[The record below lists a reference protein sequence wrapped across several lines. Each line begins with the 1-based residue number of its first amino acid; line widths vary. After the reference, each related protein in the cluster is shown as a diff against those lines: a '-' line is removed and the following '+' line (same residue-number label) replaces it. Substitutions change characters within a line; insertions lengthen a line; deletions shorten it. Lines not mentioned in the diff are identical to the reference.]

1 MKIRVLLLSAS
12 IGEGHDG
19 PARTLSAALER
30 RGAQARTLDALAVA
44 GPRAQSLAGAG
55 TQYDTRL
62 GNAAFDVAPQVIAE
76 WPWGQRAAGR
86 ALQALFGRSLLRA
99 IGHERPDVL
108 VATYPGASEVLGR
121 LRLARRLDVPV
132 VSAVTDLASLR
143 YWAHAGVDEHL
154 LIHEESAAE
163 VRRIAGPATRVTAAH
178 GLTDPAFRAPL
189 APGAARAVLEL
200 PAGGS
205 MVVVSGGGWAVG
217 DLRGAVD
224 TALHVRA
231 DHVVVL
237 CGRRAD
243 VHAELTGRY
252 RGVAAVSVWGFTDR
266 MAELLAAADVLVH
279 STAGLTVLEAMM
291 CGCRVIS
298 FGWGRGHI
306 RANNRAYREHGLA
319 AVAGSRVELEAHLAR
334 ALAAPRA
341 EPHRPQLP
349 EAADLVL
356 ALASSSGSCGE
367 GASAAGLTQPP
378 DGR

>member
-1 MKIRVLLLSAS
+1 MAARVLLLSAS

-19 PARTLSAALER
+19 PARTLRAALER

-44 GPRAQSLAGAG
+44 GPRAQNLAGAG
-55 TQYDTRL
+55 TQYDTRV
-62 GNAAFDVAPQVIAE
+62 GNAAFDLAHQVIAE
-76 WPWGQRAAGR
+76 WPRGQRATGR
-86 ALQALFGRSLLRA
+86 ALQSLFGRNLLRA
-99 IGHERPDVL
+99 IRHERPDIL

-121 LRLARRLDVPV
+121 LRLAGRLDVAV

-163 VRRIAGPATRVTAAH
+163 VRRIAGPATRVTAVH
-178 GLTDPAFRAPL
+178 GLTDPAFRSPP
-189 APGAARAVLEL
+189 APGAARAALDL
-200 PAGGS
+200 PAGGRI
-205 MVVVSGGGWAVG
+205 VVVSGGGWAVG
-217 DLRGAVD
+217 DLGGAAD
-224 TALHVRA
+224 IALRA
-231 DHVVVL
+231 GAEHVVVL

-243 VHAELTGRY
+243 VRASLRARY

-319 AVAGSRVELEAHLAR
+319 AVASSRAELEAHLAH
-334 ALAAPRA
+334 ALAAPA
-341 EPHRPQLP
+341 PEPYRPELP

-356 ALASSSGSCGE
+356 ALAPSSGS
-367 GASAAGLTQPP
+367 
-378 DGR
+378 

>member
-1 MKIRVLLLSAS
+1 MAVRVVLLSAS

-19 PARTLSAALER
+19 PARTLSASLER

-44 GPRAQSLAGAG
+44 GPRAQRLAGAG

-62 GNAAFDVAPQVIAE
+62 GNVAFDVAHHVIAE
-76 WPWGQRAAGR
+76 WPLGHRATGR
-86 ALQALFGRSLLRA
+86 ALQVLFGRSLLRA
-99 IGHERPDVL
+99 VRQERPDV
-108 VATYPGASEVLGR
+108 VVTTYPGASEVLGR
-121 LRLARRLDVPV
+121 LRLAGRLEVPL

-163 VRRIAGPATRVTAAH
+163 VRRIAGPATRLTAVH

-189 APGAARAVLEL
+189 APGAARAKLGL
-200 PAGGS
+200 PAGGRI
-205 MVVVSGGGWAVG
+205 VVVSGGGWAVG
-217 DLRGAVD
+217 DLGGAVD
-224 TALHVRA
+224 TALHMGA
-231 DHVVVL
+231 EHVVVL

-243 VHAELTGRY
+243 VRAGIEASYT
-252 RGVAAVSVWGFTDR
+252 GVATVSVWGFTDR

-279 STAGLTVLEAMM
+279 STAGLTVLEALM
-291 CGCRVIS
+291 CGCRVVS

-319 AVAGSRVELEAHLAR
+319 AVAGNRAELEAHLAR

-341 EPHRPQLP
+341 EPHRLALP
-349 EAADLVL
+349 EAADRVL
-356 ALASSSGSCGE
+356 ALAPFSANCESGWLDPDRLE
-367 GASAAGLTQPP
+367 G
-378 DGR
+378 

>member
-1 MKIRVLLLSAS
+1 MAARVLLLSAS

-44 GPRAQSLAGAG
+44 GPRAQNLAGAG

-62 GNAAFDVAPQVIAE
+62 GNVAFDVAHHVIAE
-76 WPWGQRAAGR
+76 WAPGQRAAGR
-86 ALQALFGRSLLRA
+86 ALQALFARSLLRA
-99 IGHERPDVL
+99 VGHERPDVL

-121 LRLARRLDVPV
+121 LRLARHLDVPV
-132 VSAVTDLASLR
+132 VSAITDLASLR

-154 LIHEESAAE
+154 LIHEESTAE
-163 VRRIAGPATRVTAAH
+163 VRRIAGPATRVTAVH
-178 GLTDPAFRAPL
+178 GLTEPAFRAPL
-189 APGAARAVLEL
+189 AARAARAVLDL
-200 PAGGS
+200 PAAGRT
-205 MVVVSGGGWAVG
+205 VVVSGGGWAVG

-224 TALHVRA
+224 TALHVGA

-243 VHAELTGRY
+243 VHAELTARFA
-252 RGVAAVSVWGFTDR
+252 GVAAVRVWGFTDR
-266 MAELLAAADVLVH
+266 MAEVLAAADVLVH

-319 AVAGSRVELEAHLAR
+319 AVAGSRAELEAHLAH
-334 ALAAPRA
+334 ALAAPA
-341 EPHRPQLP
+341 PEPYRPELP

-356 ALASSSGSCGE
+356 ALVSSAGS
-367 GASAAGLTQPP
+367 
-378 DGR
+378 